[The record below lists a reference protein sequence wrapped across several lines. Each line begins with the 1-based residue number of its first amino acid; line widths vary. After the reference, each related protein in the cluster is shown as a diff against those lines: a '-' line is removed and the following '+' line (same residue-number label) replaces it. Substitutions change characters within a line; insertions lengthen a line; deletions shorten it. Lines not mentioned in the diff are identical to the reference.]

1 MNLTIAIDDVNPLKD
16 WRILGDITEK
26 YLFDLNKKFGA
37 KFTLFIPSNYHNEA
51 PISEHKEWINE
62 LNSSGIFELAA
73 HGHFHQTVNPDR
85 FGECEF
91 YELAGDEI
99 IEHRIHLMF
108 EEWDKVGIKPKGWRN
123 PGWLCSWRASEL
135 LSKHFDWVALHY
147 EHNRGLI
154 WNGCKEIF
162 GSDGIHK
169 NDITLHSERVMLHSH
184 IFGDWNDNVWNED
197 NYKQANL
204 SLEFLCKYHDIEFK
218 TMSEL

>member
-16 WRILGDITEK
+16 WRIFGDITEK
-26 YLFDLNKKFGA
+26 YLFDLNKEFGA

-51 PISEHKEWINE
+51 PISKHKDWINE
-62 LNSSGIFELAA
+62 LNNSGIFELAA
-73 HGHFHQTVNPDR
+73 HGHSHQTINPER

-99 IEHRIHLMF
+99 IEHRINLML

-135 LSKHFDWVALHY
+135 LSKHFDWAALHY

-169 NDITLHSERVMLHSH
+169 NDITLHNERVMLHSH

-197 NYKQANL
+197 NFRQAKL

>member
-1 MNLTIAIDDVNPLKD
+1 MSKHKD
-16 WRILGDITEK
+16 WVD
-26 YLFDLNKKFGA
+26 FWKK
-37 KFTLFIPSNYHNEA
+37 KD
-51 PISEHKEWINE
+51 WV
-62 LNSSGIFELAA
+62 ELAA

-85 FGECEF
+85 VGECEF

-123 PGWLCSWRASEL
+123 PGWLCSWRESEL